1 MNNNLN
7 AFNVNYFNKSIII
20 SNLINKLFNNYFDTI
35 NKALSN
41 VFQPSIINTW
51 NSLNNSNANEI

>member
-7 AFNVNYFNKSIII
+7 AFIVNYFNKSIII
-20 SNLINKLFNNYFDTI
+20 SNLINKLFNNYLDTI

-41 VFQPSIINTW
+41 VVQPSIINT
-51 NSLNNSNANEI
+51 